1 MRSEYR
7 KRGFQE
13 VVSPNMYNKSLWET
27 SGHWQNY
34 AENMFSFEV
43 RSAREHPTRPSA
55 KPMHILQ
62 PDTASRCMLC
72 ARVPCTLYCMLS
84 GRWSTRPSASS
95 R

>member
-43 RSAREHPTRPSA
+43 RSAAGAPDPTFGQADAFPAAAS
-55 KPMHILQ
+55 L
-62 PDTASRCMLC
+62 DTASCCMLR
-72 ARVPCTLYCMLS
+72 ARVPGML
-84 GRWSTRPSASS
+84 
-95 R
+95 